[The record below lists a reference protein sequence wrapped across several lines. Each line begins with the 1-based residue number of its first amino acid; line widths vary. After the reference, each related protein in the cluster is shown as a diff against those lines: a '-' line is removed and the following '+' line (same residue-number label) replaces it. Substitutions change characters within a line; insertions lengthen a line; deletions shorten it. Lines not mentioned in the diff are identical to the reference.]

1 MIFRKFF
8 THKPDQDAA
17 PEASTPDNLPLET
30 QLENL
35 SKFGIKLKQGLSVE
49 DLLKSFDRDEY
60 EANPYKLLLCVMGTS
75 QEVEPYG
82 DFSDDVYHLD
92 TECIENQGD
101 YVKLAEK
108 IIRLTGGEL
117 AVTELEDEIDHND
130 GKARLSFKIGE
141 HKYDWEATVNDDWLD
156 PGILARFA
164 MLAREHKLDKPFCC
178 HYFEGQDCLL
188 TCMNESDMA
197 RLTELTGLKFNW
209 LE

>member
-1 MIFRKFF
+1 MIFRKSVPH
-8 THKPDQDAA
+8 TDNQDADLDSSM
-17 PEASTPDNLPLET
+17 PESLPLET
-30 QLENL
+30 QLEHL
-35 SKFGIKLKQGLSVE
+35 SELGIKLKQGLSVD
-49 DLLKSFDRDEY
+49 DLLKSFERDEY
-60 EANPYKLLLCVMGTS
+60 EANPYKLLLCVLGAS

-101 YVKLAEK
+101 YVKVAEK

-117 AVTELEDEIDHND
+117 VVSDLEDDIELST

-141 HKYDWEATVNDDWLD
+141 HHYDWQATVNDDWLD
-156 PGILARFA
+156 PAILARFA
-164 MLAREHKLDKPFCC
+164 MLAKEHKLNKPFCC

-197 RLTELTGLKFNW
+197 RLTKLTGLKFNW